1 MKNSQQLLKEQ
12 NLSVK
17 DLLSEDA
24 DEKLIYYGWKCQ
36 VEIIN
41 EMAANE
47 AQKLQML
54 RRIKNIKQDKPETV
68 PLW

>member
-1 MKNSQQLLKEQ
+1 MKNSQQILKEQ
-12 NLSVK
+12 NLTVK

-24 DEKLIYYGWKCQ
+24 DEKLIYYGWRCQ

-47 AQKLQML
+47 AEKLKFL
-54 RRIKNIKQDKPETV
+54 RLIKNKDTEKS
-68 PLW
+68 